1 MFGRL
6 AKCYNAFLRCILEW
20 FALTERKHSLKII
33 VTAGGQGTKMWP
45 YSRQDKPK
53 QFQPIIGDI
62 SSYEQNIK
70 TLLKQYSPEDIYI
83 STKRKFIKYV
93 SEQSPQIPLKNYI
106 VEPDIAKDRGP
117 AEGLAYL
124 RLSMLHPDE
133 PFFQVQ
139 ADLLREPEEAFLKTI
154 KAAEELVVKHKR
166 YITGGIKAT
175 TPNMGAD
182 YLQIGER
189 VGHGDVEA
197 YTIDHFHY
205 RRGNMAETRQ
215 LIENFHV
222 VAHWNHLCW
231 YPDLML
237 KAYKK
242 YRPDWHEALMQIKE
256 VLDKPGENEA
266 LEKIYSEMD
275 KGPTE
280 EVTKHIME
288 SGDAIALLLPFK
300 LTDIGTWGS
309 VYDFFEDGVGNYENG
324 NVVAV
329 ETKGS
334 LIKSSN
340 AKKVIAVAGL
350 RDLVIVDT
358 PDALLVIS
366 KEQIDKIKDIQKVL
380 KEQGENEYL

>member
-1 MFGRL
+1 
-6 AKCYNAFLRCILEW
+6 
-20 FALTERKHSLKII
+20 LKII

-53 QFQPIIGDI
+53 QFQPIIGDV
-62 SSYEQNIK
+62 SSYEQNIR
-70 TLLKQYSPEDIYI
+70 TLLKQYAPEDIYI

-106 VEPDIAKDRGP
+106 VEPDVAKDRGP
-117 AEGLAYL
+117 GEGLAYL

-139 ADLLREPEEAFLKTI
+139 ADLIREPEEAFLKTM
-154 KAAEELVVKHKR
+154 KAAEKLVTKHRR
-166 YITGGIKAT
+166 YITAGIKAT

-182 YLQIGER
+182 YLQLGER
-189 VGHGDVEA
+189 VGSNGVES
-197 YTIDHFHY
+197 YGIDHFHY
-205 RRGNMAETRQ
+205 RRNNLAETRQ

-222 VAHWNHLCW
+222 VAHWNHSCW
-231 YPDLML
+231 YPELML
-237 KAYKK
+237 EAYKK
-242 YRPDWHEALMQIKE
+242 YRPDWYKALMQIKDA
-256 VLDKPGENEA
+256 LDKPGENEA
-266 LEKIYSEMD
+266 LEKIYAAME

-280 EVTKHIME
+280 EVTRHLME

-309 VYDFFEDGVGNYENG
+309 VYEFFEDGVHNYEDG
-324 NVVAV
+324 NVIAV

-334 LIKSSN
+334 LIKASN
-340 AKKVIAVAGL
+340 KEKLIAVAGV
-350 RDLVIVDT
+350 RDMIIVDT

-366 KEQIDKIKDIQKVL
+366 KEQIDKIKDIQKIL
-380 KEQGENEYL
+380 AERNQTEYL

>member
-1 MFGRL
+1 M
-6 AKCYNAFLRCILEW
+6 
-20 FALTERKHSLKII
+20 KII

-45 YSRQDKPK
+45 YSRKDKPK

-62 SSYEQNIK
+62 SSYEQNIN
-70 TLLKQYSPEDIYI
+70 TLLKEYSSEDIYI

-106 VEPDIAKDRGP
+106 VEPDMHKDRGP
-117 AEGLAYL
+117 AEGLAFL

-133 PFFQVQ
+133 PFFLVQ
-139 ADLLREPEEAFLKTI
+139 ADLLREPEESFLKTI
-154 KAAEELVVKHKR
+154 KAAEKLVIKHKR

-182 YLQIGER
+182 YLQLGER
-189 VGHGDVEA
+189 IEGNGVES

-205 RRGNMAETRQ
+205 RRGNLAETRQ

-231 YPDLML
+231 YPDLLL

-242 YRPDWHEALMQIKE
+242 YRPDWYDALMQIKA

-266 LEKIYSEMD
+266 VEKIFATME

-288 SGDAIALLLPFK
+288 SGEAIAMLLPFK

-324 NVVAV
+324 NVIAV
-329 ETKGS
+329 DTKGS
-334 LIKSSN
+334 LIKTSS
-340 AKKVIAVAGL
+340 KQKLIAVAGV
-350 RDLVIVDT
+350 RDMIVVDT
-358 PDALLVIS
+358 PDALLVVA
-366 KEQIDKIKDIQKVL
+366 KENVDKIKEIQQIL
-380 KEQGENEYL
+380 EDRNETEYL

>member
-1 MFGRL
+1 
-6 AKCYNAFLRCILEW
+6 
-20 FALTERKHSLKII
+20 
-33 VTAGGQGTKMWP
+33 MWP

-53 QFQPIIGDI
+53 QFQPIIGNV
-62 SSYEQNIK
+62 SSYEQNIR
-70 TLLKQYSPEDIYI
+70 TLLKAFSPEDIYI
-83 STKRKFIKYV
+83 STKRKFIKYI

-106 VEPDIAKDRGP
+106 VEPDVAKDRGP

-139 ADLLREPEEAFLKTI
+139 ADLIRDPDDAFIETI
-154 KAAEELVVKHKR
+154 KTAERLVVEHRR

-189 VGHGDVEA
+189 VDGGAVES

-222 VAHWNHLCW
+222 VAHWNHSCW
-231 YPDLML
+231 YPELIL
-237 KAYKK
+237 EAYKK
-242 YRPDWHEALMQIKE
+242 YRPDWHDSLMQIKE
-256 VLDKPGENEA
+256 VFDKPGETEA
-266 LEKIYSEMD
+266 IERIYAEME

-280 EVTKHIME
+280 EVTKHLME

-309 VYDFFEDGVGNYENG
+309 VYEFFEDGVGNYENG
-324 NVVAV
+324 NVITVG
-329 ETKGS
+329 TKGS
-334 LIKSSN
+334 LIKTSS
-340 AKKVIAVAGL
+340 KDKLIAVAGV
-350 RDLVIVDT
+350 RDMIVVDT

-366 KEQIDKIKDIQKVL
+366 KEEIDKIKEIQQIL
-380 KEQGENEYL
+380 KDRNETEYL